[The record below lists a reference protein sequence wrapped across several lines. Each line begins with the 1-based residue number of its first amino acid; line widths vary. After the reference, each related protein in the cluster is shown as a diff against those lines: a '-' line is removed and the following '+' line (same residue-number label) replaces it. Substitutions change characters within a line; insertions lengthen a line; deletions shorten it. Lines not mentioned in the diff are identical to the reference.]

1 LQIPCT
7 KCPAGVEPTSPAW
20 KAGTFAARP
29 RAQSLQFLRRKP
41 WDSNP
46 QASGCSPP
54 VFKTGPSSGRMA
66 SVRQQTFSTQS
77 CGGRNRTCV
86 GMINSHLPV
95 PTRAPPQSKLLP
107 ENRRHPWLAWEKS
120 TQRES
125 NPHFR
130 PGKAAGCPYIMGAF
144 LSSWSSC
151 QRSKNYE
158 STGWDSNPRFRITGA
173 ESSPLNDPC
182 LPLSNCRRQ
191 TRRHLISGTRGT

>member
-1 LQIPCT
+1 
-7 KCPAGVEPTSPAW
+7 
-20 KAGTFAARP
+20 
-29 RAQSLQFLRRKP
+29 
-41 WDSNP
+41 
-46 QASGCSPP
+46 
-54 VFKTGPSSGRMA
+54 MA

-173 ESSPLNDPC
+173 ESWPLNDPC
-182 LPLSNCRRQ
+182 LLSNLFASNRVGPEGLEPSPTWLRA
-191 TRRHLISGTRGT
+191 RHAAANTLIPHFDSRLHSSGAGGI

>member
-95 PTRAPPQSKLLP
+95 PTRAPPQCDFFYVSRTGGLI
-107 ENRRHPWLAWEKS
+107 RRGGPLACERAPSGSRTRTSALARQQAAATSWVRS
-120 TQRES
+120 C
-125 NPHFR
+125 R
-130 PGKAAGCPYIMGAF
+130 PGRVVKD
-144 LSSWSSC
+144 
-151 QRSKNYE
+151 RK
-158 STGWDSNPRFRITGA
+158 T
-173 ESSPLNDPC
+173 
-182 LPLSNCRRQ
+182 
-191 TRRHLISGTRGT
+191 TRAQGGTRTHVSALRVRSPGR